1 MTAGERDLPYM
12 PHRMLLKEDAVM
24 VQAIVD
30 AIRDRRRLRFRYHDR
45 ERLVEPQ
52 CYGVG
57 AKGTELLRGYQLRGG
72 LQQEPLFDVSKL
84 SELVVL
90 DETFD
95 KPGPHYRRDDSAMV
109 RIFRQL

>member
-1 MTAGERDLPYM
+1 MDQ
-12 PHRMLLKEDAVM
+12 V
-24 VQAIVD
+24 IVD
-30 AIRDRRRLRFRYHDR
+30 AIRNRRRLRFRYHDR

-57 AKGTELLRGYQLRGG
+57 ARGNELLRGYQLKGG
-72 LQQEPLFDVSKL
+72 SKPEPLFDVSKL
-84 SELVVL
+84 GGLEVL

-95 KPGPHYRRDDSAMV
+95 RPGPHYRRDDSAMV

>member
-12 PHRMLLKEDAVM
+12 PHRMLLKEDGCHGPG
-24 VQAIVD
+24 D
-30 AIRDRRRLRFRYHDR
+30 RRRHRDRRRLRFRYHDR

-57 AKGTELLRGYQLRGG
+57 AKGTELLRGYQLQGG
-72 LQQEPLFDVSKL
+72 LRQEPLFDVSKL

-95 KPGPHYRRDDSAMV
+95 KPGPHYRRDDWAMV